1 MSYCRWSCDDG
12 YSDAYVYEDV
22 SGGWTTHMASYRHQP
37 NAPKSALTVLFE
49 AREANFDEDA
59 THRLYM
65 EAQKE
70 RDEWV
75 EKNPPIEIDHPDA
88 GVSFNHATPKLCA
101 ENLIRLS
108 KAGFHIP
115 EHAINALLEES
126 KEEQE

>member
-1 MSYCRWSCDDG
+1 M
-12 YSDAYVYEDV
+12 
-22 SGGWTTHMASYRHQP
+22 
-37 NAPKSALTVLFE
+37 E
-49 AREANFDEDA
+49 AQKAGQDKDEM
-59 THRLYM
+59 HRLYM

-70 RDEWV
+70 RDEWMD
-75 EKNPPIEIDHPDA
+75 ENPLIKIQHPDA
-88 GVSFNHATPKLCA
+88 GVSFNHDTAKLCA